1 MKPKKTDRKSMIMR
15 FLKGSY
21 LYFFLAVITSMLY
34 TVFNSLTPQ
43 VIRAMVDSII
53 GTEPFSLPQPVLTL
67 IDQIG
72 GREYIRNHLW
82 VVVLAILLIALCAGI
97 CTFFSRTFTAKGA
110 EGFTKRIRE
119 QLFSHIQKLP
129 YNWHVKNQTGDVIQR
144 CTSDVEVVRNFVSG
158 QMLEIVRIVF
168 LIVFAMSLMFSM
180 DAKLTWV
187 ALAFVPVVVTYSF
200 IFYSKISDRFRKADE
215 AEGELSAAVQE
226 NLTGVRVIRA
236 FGREKYEI
244 DRFDKK
250 NNRFADMWIRLSY
263 VMGMYWGFGD
273 LFTGL
278 QIMTILVLGT
288 VEAVNGNIS
297 VGTFMAFIS
306 YNATLVWPIRSLG
319 RVLSEMSKAGVS
331 IDRINYIL
339 EEEEEQ
345 DDPAGLTPDLHG
357 DIVFD
362 HVNFAYEGLMPIL
375 KDIHFTIKAGSTF
388 AILGGTGSGKST
400 LMHLLDRLYELPK
413 AGGTISIGGVDIS
426 AIRTELSAGKYRHGP
441 AGTVPVF
448 PYHSGKH
455 QRRPA
460 RRGHG
465 GNPPRFRIASVDD
478 AIMGFSGGYD
488 TIVGERGVTLS
499 GGQKQR
505 VAIARMLMQR
515 APIMIFDDSLSAV
528 DAETDA
534 KIRDALDQNLGGSTV
549 ILISHRVT
557 TLMKADCILV
567 LSNGQIA
574 QMGTHRGTDE
584 PARHLPGHLQYPDSP
599 GGPGA
604 AGSGGVAH
612 GCFPGTGIQ

>member
-1 MKPKKTDRKSMIMR
+1 MKPKKTDRKRMILR

-21 LYFFLAVITSMLY
+21 LYFVLAIVTSMLY

-43 VIRAMVDSII
+43 VIRAMVDSVI
-53 GTEPFSLPQPVLTL
+53 GEEPFELPKPVLAL
-67 IDQIG
+67 IEQAG
-72 GREYIRNHLW
+72 GREYIREHLW
-82 VVVLAILLIALCAGI
+82 LVIAAILLIALCAGV

-144 CTSDVEVVRNFVSG
+144 CTSDVEVMRNFVSG

-168 LIVFAMSLMFSM
+168 LIIFAMCLMFSM
-180 DAKLTWV
+180 NAKLTWV
-187 ALAFVPVVVTYSF
+187 ALAFIPIVVTYSF
-200 IFYSKISDRFRKADE
+200 IFYGKISERFRKADE
-215 AEGELSAAVQE
+215 AEGTLSAAVQE
-226 NLTGVRVIRA
+226 NLTGVRVVRA
-236 FGREKYEI
+236 FGRESYEI
-244 DRFDKK
+244 DRFDQK
-250 NNRFADMWIRLSY
+250 NNKWADMWINLSY

-288 VEAVNGNIS
+288 IETVSGNIS

-362 HVNFAYEGLMPIL
+362 HVSFAYEGAAPIL
-375 KDIHFTIKAGSTF
+375 KDLSFTIKAGSTF

-400 LMHLLDRLYELPK
+400 LMHLLDRLYELPEGCGTITV
-413 AGGTISIGGVDIS
+413 GGTDIRSIRLSHLRENIGMVLQEPFLFSRTIRENIS
-426 AIRTELSAGKYRHGP
+426 AARPKADMEE
-441 AGTVPVF
+441 V
-448 PYHSGKH
+448 
-455 QRRPA
+455 RRA
-460 RRGHG
+460 C
-465 GNPPRFRIASVDD
+465 RIASVDD

-505 VAIARMLMQR
+505 VAIARMLMQQ
-515 APIMIFDDSLSAV
+515 APVMIFDDSLSAV
-528 DAETDA
+528 DSQTDA
-534 KIRDALDQNLGGSTV
+534 KIRQALDQNLGGSTV
-549 ILISHRVT
+549 ILISHRIT

-567 LSNGQIA
+567 LSSGQIA
-574 QMGTHRGTDE
+574 QMGTHQE
-584 PARHLPGHLQYPDSP
+584 LVSQPGIYRDIYQ
-599 GGPGA
+599 
-604 AGSGGVAH
+604 
-612 GCFPGTGIQ
+612 IQTAQKDQELLAQEV

>member
-1 MKPKKTDRKSMIMR
+1 
-15 FLKGSY
+15 
-21 LYFFLAVITSMLY
+21 
-34 TVFNSLTPQ
+34 
-43 VIRAMVDSII
+43 
-53 GTEPFSLPQPVLTL
+53 
-67 IDQIG
+67 
-72 GREYIRNHLW
+72 
-82 VVVLAILLIALCAGI
+82 
-97 CTFFSRTFTAKGA
+97 
-110 EGFTKRIRE
+110 
-119 QLFSHIQKLP
+119 
-129 YNWHVKNQTGDVIQR
+129 
-144 CTSDVEVVRNFVSG
+144 
-158 QMLEIVRIVF
+158 
-168 LIVFAMSLMFSM
+168 
-180 DAKLTWV
+180 
-187 ALAFVPVVVTYSF
+187 
-200 IFYSKISDRFRKADE
+200 
-215 AEGELSAAVQE
+215 
-226 NLTGVRVIRA
+226 
-236 FGREKYEI
+236 
-244 DRFDKK
+244 
-250 NNRFADMWIRLSY
+250 MWIRLSY

-426 AIRTELSAGKYRHGP
+426 AIRLSYLRENIGMVLQEP
-441 AGTVPVF
+441 FLVF

-465 GNPPRFRIASVDD
+465 GNPSRIPHCQCRRCYHGLFRRLR
-478 AIMGFSGGYD
+478 Y
-488 TIVGERGVTLS
+488 
-499 GGQKQR
+499 
-505 VAIARMLMQR
+505 
-515 APIMIFDDSLSAV
+515 
-528 DAETDA
+528 
-534 KIRDALDQNLGGSTV
+534 
-549 ILISHRVT
+549 
-557 TLMKADCILV
+557 
-567 LSNGQIA
+567 
-574 QMGTHRGTDE
+574 HRGR
-584 PARHLPGHLQYPDSP
+584 ARRNPVRRTE
-599 GGPGA
+599 A
-604 AGSGGVAH
+604 AGSHRPYADAAGAH
-612 GCFPGTGIQ
+612 YDF

>member
-1 MKPKKTDRKSMIMR
+1 M
-15 FLKGSY
+15 
-21 LYFFLAVITSMLY
+21 
-34 TVFNSLTPQ
+34 
-43 VIRAMVDSII
+43 
-53 GTEPFSLPQPVLTL
+53 
-67 IDQIG
+67 
-72 GREYIRNHLW
+72 
-82 VVVLAILLIALCAGI
+82 
-97 CTFFSRTFTAKGA
+97 
-110 EGFTKRIRE
+110 
-119 QLFSHIQKLP
+119 
-129 YNWHVKNQTGDVIQR
+129 
-144 CTSDVEVVRNFVSG
+144 
-158 QMLEIVRIVF
+158 
-168 LIVFAMSLMFSM
+168 
-180 DAKLTWV
+180 
-187 ALAFVPVVVTYSF
+187 
-200 IFYSKISDRFRKADE
+200 
-215 AEGELSAAVQE
+215 QE
-226 NLTGVRVIRA
+226 NLTGVRVVRA

-250 NNRFADMWIRLSY
+250 NNKFADMWIRLSY

-288 VEAVNGNIS
+288 IVAVNGSIS
-297 VGTFMAFIS
+297 VGTFMAFVS

-413 AGGTISIGGVDIS
+413 EGGTISIGGTDIRTIRLSYLRENIGMVLQEPFLFSRTIRENIS
-426 AIRTELSAGKYRHGP
+426 AARPGADMEEIRHAS
-441 AGTVPVF
+441 
-448 PYHSGKH
+448 
-455 QRRPA
+455 
-460 RRGHG
+460 
-465 GNPPRFRIASVDD
+465 RIASVDD

-534 KIRDALDQNLGGSTV
+534 KIRNALDQNLGGSTV
-549 ILISHRVT
+549 ILISHRIT

-574 QMGTHRGTDE
+574 QMGTHQE
-584 PARHLPGHLQYPDSP
+584 LVSQPGIYRDIYN
-599 GGPGA
+599 
-604 AGSGGVAH
+604 
-612 GCFPGTGIQ
+612 IQTAQEDQALLAQEV

>member
-1 MKPKKTDRKSMIMR
+1 M
-15 FLKGSY
+15 
-21 LYFFLAVITSMLY
+21 
-34 TVFNSLTPQ
+34 
-43 VIRAMVDSII
+43 
-53 GTEPFSLPQPVLTL
+53 
-67 IDQIG
+67 
-72 GREYIRNHLW
+72 
-82 VVVLAILLIALCAGI
+82 
-97 CTFFSRTFTAKGA
+97 
-110 EGFTKRIRE
+110 
-119 QLFSHIQKLP
+119 
-129 YNWHVKNQTGDVIQR
+129 
-144 CTSDVEVVRNFVSG
+144 
-158 QMLEIVRIVF
+158 
-168 LIVFAMSLMFSM
+168 
-180 DAKLTWV
+180 
-187 ALAFVPVVVTYSF
+187 
-200 IFYSKISDRFRKADE
+200 
-215 AEGELSAAVQE
+215 QE
-226 NLTGVRVIRA
+226 NLTGVRVVRA

-250 NNRFADMWIRLSY
+250 NNKFADMWIRLSY

-288 VEAVNGNIS
+288 IEAVNGSIS
-297 VGTFMAFIS
+297 VGTFMAFVS

-413 AGGTISIGGVDIS
+413 EGGTISIGGTDIRTIRLSYLRENIGMVLQEPFLFSRTIRENIS
-426 AIRTELSAGKYRHGP
+426 AARPGADMEEIRHAS
-441 AGTVPVF
+441 
-448 PYHSGKH
+448 
-455 QRRPA
+455 
-460 RRGHG
+460 
-465 GNPPRFRIASVDD
+465 RIASVDD

-534 KIRDALDQNLGGSTV
+534 KIRNALDQNLGGSTV
-549 ILISHRVT
+549 ILISHRIT

-574 QMGTHRGTDE
+574 QMGTHQE
-584 PARHLPGHLQYPDSP
+584 LVSQPGIYRDIYN
-599 GGPGA
+599 
-604 AGSGGVAH
+604 
-612 GCFPGTGIQ
+612 IQTAQEDQALLAQEV

>member
-1 MKPKKTDRKSMIMR
+1 
-15 FLKGSY
+15 
-21 LYFFLAVITSMLY
+21 
-34 TVFNSLTPQ
+34 
-43 VIRAMVDSII
+43 
-53 GTEPFSLPQPVLTL
+53 
-67 IDQIG
+67 
-72 GREYIRNHLW
+72 
-82 VVVLAILLIALCAGI
+82 
-97 CTFFSRTFTAKGA
+97 
-110 EGFTKRIRE
+110 
-119 QLFSHIQKLP
+119 
-129 YNWHVKNQTGDVIQR
+129 
-144 CTSDVEVVRNFVSG
+144 
-158 QMLEIVRIVF
+158 
-168 LIVFAMSLMFSM
+168 M

-215 AEGELSAAVQE
+215 AEGQLSAAVQE

-319 RVLSEMSKAGVS
+319 RVLSEMSKASVS

-413 AGGTISIGGVDIS
+413 AGGTISIGGVDIR
-426 AIRTELSAGKYRHGP
+426 AIRLSYLRENIGMVLQEPFLFSRTIRENISAARPGADMEEIRH
-441 AGTVPVF
+441 A
-448 PYHSGKH
+448 S
-455 QRRPA
+455 
-460 RRGHG
+460 
-465 GNPPRFRIASVDD
+465 RIASVDD

-549 ILISHRVT
+549 ILISHRIT

-574 QMGTHRGTDE
+574 QMGTHQE
-584 PARHLPGHLQYPDSP
+584 LISQPGIYRDIYN
-599 GGPGA
+599 
-604 AGSGGVAH
+604 
-612 GCFPGTGIQ
+612 IQTAQEDQALLAQEV

>member
-1 MKPKKTDRKSMIMR
+1 M
-15 FLKGSY
+15 
-21 LYFFLAVITSMLY
+21 A
-34 TVFNSLTPQ
+34 
-43 VIRAMVDSII
+43 
-53 GTEPFSLPQPVLTL
+53 
-67 IDQIG
+67 
-72 GREYIRNHLW
+72 
-82 VVVLAILLIALCAGI
+82 
-97 CTFFSRTFTAKGA
+97 
-110 EGFTKRIRE
+110 
-119 QLFSHIQKLP
+119 
-129 YNWHVKNQTGDVIQR
+129 
-144 CTSDVEVVRNFVSG
+144 
-158 QMLEIVRIVF
+158 
-168 LIVFAMSLMFSM
+168 
-180 DAKLTWV
+180 
-187 ALAFVPVVVTYSF
+187 
-200 IFYSKISDRFRKADE
+200 
-215 AEGELSAAVQE
+215 QE
-226 NLTGVRVIRA
+226 NFTGVRVVRA
-236 FGREKYEI
+236 FGREKFEI
-244 DRFDKK
+244 DRFEKK
-250 NNRFADMWIRLSY
+250 NNQFADMWIRLSY

-288 VEAVNGNIS
+288 IEAVNGSIS
-297 VGTFMAFIS
+297 VGTFMAFVS

-413 AGGTISIGGVDIS
+413 EGGTISIGSTDIRTIRLSYLRENIGMVLQEPFLFSRTIRENIS
-426 AIRTELSAGKYRHGP
+426 AARPGADMEEIRHAS
-441 AGTVPVF
+441 
-448 PYHSGKH
+448 
-455 QRRPA
+455 
-460 RRGHG
+460 
-465 GNPPRFRIASVDD
+465 RIASVDD

-534 KIRDALDQNLGGSTV
+534 KIRNALDQNLGGSTV
-549 ILISHRVT
+549 ILISHRIT

-574 QMGTHRGTDE
+574 QMGTHQE
-584 PARHLPGHLQYPDSP
+584 LVSQPGIYRDIYN
-599 GGPGA
+599 
-604 AGSGGVAH
+604 
-612 GCFPGTGIQ
+612 IQTAQEDQALLAQEV

>member
-1 MKPKKTDRKSMIMR
+1 MKQKKTDRKSMIMR

-215 AEGELSAAVQE
+215 AEGQLSAAVQE
-226 NLTGVRVIRA
+226 NLTGVRVVRA

-426 AIRTELSAGKYRHGP
+426 AIRLSYLRENIGMVLQEPFLFSRTIRENISAARPGADMEEIRH
-441 AGTVPVF
+441 A
-448 PYHSGKH
+448 S
-455 QRRPA
+455 
-460 RRGHG
+460 
-465 GNPPRFRIASVDD
+465 RIASVDD

-549 ILISHRVT
+549 ILISHRIT

-574 QMGTHRGTDE
+574 QMGTHQE
-584 PARHLPGHLQYPDSP
+584 LISQPGIYRDIYN
-599 GGPGA
+599 
-604 AGSGGVAH
+604 
-612 GCFPGTGIQ
+612 IQTAQEDQALLAQEV

>member
-1 MKPKKTDRKSMIMR
+1 M
-15 FLKGSY
+15 
-21 LYFFLAVITSMLY
+21 
-34 TVFNSLTPQ
+34 
-43 VIRAMVDSII
+43 
-53 GTEPFSLPQPVLTL
+53 
-67 IDQIG
+67 
-72 GREYIRNHLW
+72 
-82 VVVLAILLIALCAGI
+82 
-97 CTFFSRTFTAKGA
+97 
-110 EGFTKRIRE
+110 
-119 QLFSHIQKLP
+119 
-129 YNWHVKNQTGDVIQR
+129 
-144 CTSDVEVVRNFVSG
+144 
-158 QMLEIVRIVF
+158 
-168 LIVFAMSLMFSM
+168 
-180 DAKLTWV
+180 
-187 ALAFVPVVVTYSF
+187 
-200 IFYSKISDRFRKADE
+200 
-215 AEGELSAAVQE
+215 QE
-226 NLTGVRVIRA
+226 NLTGVRVVRA

-250 NNRFADMWIRLSY
+250 NNKFADMWIHLSY

-288 VEAVNGNIS
+288 IETVNGNIS

-339 EEEEEQ
+339 EEEEER
-345 DDPAGLTPDLHG
+345 DDPAGLTPEFCG

-375 KDIHFTIKAGSTF
+375 KDISFTIKSGSTF

-400 LMHLLDRLYELPK
+400 LMHLLDRLYDLPEG
-413 AGGTISIGGVDIS
+413 GGTISIGGVDIS
-426 AIRTELSAGKYRHGP
+426 AIRLSYLRENIGMVLQEPFLFSRTIRENISAARPG
-441 AGTVPVF
+441 ADMEEI
-448 PYHSGKH
+448 
-455 QRRPA
+455 RRA
-460 RRGHG
+460 S
-465 GNPPRFRIASVDD
+465 RIASVDD

-549 ILISHRVT
+549 ILISHRIT

-574 QMGTHRGTDE
+574 QMGTHQE
-584 PARHLPGHLQYPDSP
+584 LISQPGIYRDIYN
-599 GGPGA
+599 
-604 AGSGGVAH
+604 
-612 GCFPGTGIQ
+612 IQTAQEDQALLAQEV

>member
-1 MKPKKTDRKSMIMR
+1 
-15 FLKGSY
+15 
-21 LYFFLAVITSMLY
+21 
-34 TVFNSLTPQ
+34 
-43 VIRAMVDSII
+43 
-53 GTEPFSLPQPVLTL
+53 
-67 IDQIG
+67 
-72 GREYIRNHLW
+72 
-82 VVVLAILLIALCAGI
+82 
-97 CTFFSRTFTAKGA
+97 
-110 EGFTKRIRE
+110 
-119 QLFSHIQKLP
+119 
-129 YNWHVKNQTGDVIQR
+129 
-144 CTSDVEVVRNFVSG
+144 
-158 QMLEIVRIVF
+158 
-168 LIVFAMSLMFSM
+168 
-180 DAKLTWV
+180 
-187 ALAFVPVVVTYSF
+187 
-200 IFYSKISDRFRKADE
+200 
-215 AEGELSAAVQE
+215 
-226 NLTGVRVIRA
+226 
-236 FGREKYEI
+236 
-244 DRFDKK
+244 
-250 NNRFADMWIRLSY
+250 MWIRLSY

-319 RVLSEMSKAGVS
+319 RVLSEMSKASVS

-426 AIRTELSAGKYRHGP
+426 AIRLSYLRENIGMVLQEPFLFSRTIRENISAARPSADMEEIRH
-441 AGTVPVF
+441 A
-448 PYHSGKH
+448 S
-455 QRRPA
+455 
-460 RRGHG
+460 
-465 GNPPRFRIASVDD
+465 RIASVDD

-549 ILISHRVT
+549 ILISHRIT

-574 QMGTHRGTDE
+574 QMGTHQE
-584 PARHLPGHLQYPDSP
+584 LISQPGIYRDIYN
-599 GGPGA
+599 
-604 AGSGGVAH
+604 
-612 GCFPGTGIQ
+612 IQTAQEDQALLAQEV